1 VSRAIDR
8 FRQIDPRRLDRSI
21 ALVLSVMVIPFLFG
35 EDVEGPI
42 WANALVALAVT
53 ASLLARREHPVEV
66 ALATFGGSLVLTL
79 LLTPSFLITPTTFAM
94 MTASYSA
101 GAHAEG
107 SRAFAGLALAG
118 GGIGVIA
125 VLETPDDI
133 IFPLLLFG
141 AAPWLIGRTIR
152 GQGRLAR
159 RLAEQEARVSHV
171 RELEATSAIQ
181 RERNRVARELHDV
194 LAHNLSVMVIQAS
207 AARRALERDPGS
219 AVAAAQL
226 IERTGREAL
235 VELRHV
241 FGPVRRGEG
250 EALEGSPGLARLE
263 ALIGRA
269 RAAGLPVEFA
279 AEGDPLALSPGADI
293 AAYRLVQEALTN
305 TLKHAG
311 RAATEVRV
319 VNRPDGVAITISN
332 EPPAGTASTAV
343 DSGGHGL
350 IGMRERMT
358 LYGGEM
364 DAGPTDDGGF
374 AVRAEL
380 PAVTP
385 AVAVS

>member
-1 VSRAIDR
+1 MSRAIDR
-8 FRQIDPRRLDRSI
+8 FRQIDPRRIDRGI
-21 ALVLSVMVIPFLFG
+21 VLALSLMLIPFLFG

-42 WANALVALAVT
+42 WANAILALAVT
-53 ASLLARREHPVEV
+53 SSLLARREHPVEV
-66 ALATFGGSLVLTL
+66 ALATFGGSLLLTL

-94 MTASYSA
+94 MIASYSA
-101 GAHAEG
+101 GAHADGER
-107 SRAFAGLALAG
+107 SFAGLALAG
-118 GGIGVIA
+118 GGIGVIC

-141 AAPWLIGRTIR
+141 VAPWLIGRTIK
-152 GQGRLAR
+152 GQGKLAR
-159 RLAEQEARVSHV
+159 RLAEQEARVAHM
-171 RELEATSAIQ
+171 RELEASSAIQ

-207 AARRALERDPGS
+207 AARRSLERDPDT
-219 AVAAAQL
+219 AVGAAQL

-263 ALIGRA
+263 SLLGRA
-269 RAAGLPVEFA
+269 RGAGLPVELVT
-279 AEGDPLALSPGADI
+279 EGEPVTLSPGADM

-305 TLKHAG
+305 AIKHAG

-319 VNRPDGVAITISN
+319 VHRPDGLTITIAN
-332 EPPAGTASTAV
+332 GPPVGTAAISV
-343 DSGGHGL
+343 EGGGHGL

-364 DAGPTDDGGF
+364 EAGRTDDGGF
-374 AVRAEL
+374 EVRAKL
-380 PAVTP
+380 PATAP
-385 AVAVS
+385 AAVVS

>member
-1 VSRAIDR
+1 VSRTIDR
-8 FRQIDPRRLDRSI
+8 FRQLDPRRLDRGI
-21 ALVLSVMVIPFLFG
+21 VVALSLLLIPFLFG

-42 WANALVALAVT
+42 WANALLALVVT
-53 ASLLARREHPVEV
+53 TSLIARREHPVEV
-66 ALATFGGSLVLTL
+66 ACVTFGGSLLLTL
-79 LLTPSFLITPTTFAM
+79 LFTPSFLITPTTFAM
-94 MTASYSA
+94 MVASYSA
-101 GAHAEG
+101 GAHADG
-107 SRAFAGLALAG
+107 ARSFAGLGLAG
-118 GGIGVIA
+118 GGIGVIS

-141 AAPWLIGRTIR
+141 VAPWLIGRTIR
-152 GQGRLAR
+152 SQGRLAR
-159 RLAEQEARVSHV
+159 RLAEQEARVSHM
-171 RELEATSAIQ
+171 RELEASSAIQ

-207 AARRALERDPGS
+207 AARRALERDPDS
-219 AVAAAQL
+219 AVGAAQL

-263 ALIGRA
+263 SLLGRA
-269 RAAGLPVEFA
+269 RAAGLPVELVA
-279 AEGDPLALSPGADI
+279 SGDPVALSPGADM

-311 RAATEVRV
+311 RPRTEVRV
-319 VNRPDGVAITISN
+319 AYRPDGLTITIVN
-332 EPPAGTASTAV
+332 GPPAGTPATSV

-364 DAGPTDDGGF
+364 EAGPTDDGGF
-374 AVRAEL
+374 EVRAKL
-380 PAVTP
+380 PASAG
-385 AVAVS
+385 AVPVG